1 MKISGLGVNSIAKL
15 LNQQDPPP
23 AWLPTRG
30 WQFSTINKIL
40 HNPSVI
46 GIFQPQTKENGKRT
60 PVGAP
65 IEGYYPRIISEEKYY
80 YVQEVFK
87 QSSLH
92 GGSNGKVLN
101 LFGYIAKCG
110 YCGASMVFINKGKK
124 PKGGQYLVCDYA
136 RRGVGCDYISL
147 RYNDFENKILDHLI
161 RLGQK
166 RLVDLKNQNTFPA
179 SKEAFELQQTNKSIE
194 AIDLKIN
201 NMTESIECTNDSRV
215 IKLLVNKLSKLMA
228 QKESIV
234 DEQQCLQKILDER
247 RKAKEYEDGPD
258 LDALCNVER
267 LINDMGDKVC
277 EGIDVGRSKLRNQIK
292 LMIEQITVFPKRLK
306 GGGVGTQTRCAAQPA
321 VANIRDD
328 KVTCFSI
335 KFKGGQVHDL
345 RLDSK

>member
-1 MKISGLGVNSIAKL
+1 
-15 LNQQDPPP
+15 
-23 AWLPTRG
+23 
-30 WQFSTINKIL
+30 
-40 HNPSVI
+40 
-46 GIFQPQTKENGKRT
+46 
-60 PVGAP
+60 
-65 IEGYYPRIISEEKYY
+65 
-80 YVQEVFK
+80 
-87 QSSLH
+87 
-92 GGSNGKVLN
+92 
-101 LFGYIAKCG
+101 
-110 YCGASMVFINKGKK
+110 MVFINKGKK

-147 RYNDFENKILDHLI
+147 RYNDFENKILDHLKA
-161 RLGQK
+161 LGQK

-179 SKEAFELQQTNKSIE
+179 SKETFELQQTNKCIE

-201 NMTESIECTNDSRV
+201 NITESIECTNDSRV

-258 LDALCNVER
+258 LNALCNVEK

-277 EGIDVGRSKLRNQIK
+277 EEIDVGRSKLRNQIK

-306 GGGVGTQTRCAAQPA
+306 GGGTQTKSTAQTA
-321 VANIRDD
+321 VAKFCDD

-335 KFKGGQVHDL
+335 RFKGGQVHDL